1 MKKIKISSIG
11 SKCAIKTSC
20 NILAAIRLEYKAA
33 FGDWSV
39 VRGML
44 NDWNFVS
51 VKQET
56 ERGKKYLITIS
67 RNKKKKEG
75 RFRKGHENLE
85 EKEEI
90 RAFSLD
96 QQQKDSA

>member
-1 MKKIKISSIG
+1 MKKTKISSIG
-11 SKCAIKTSC
+11 SKCTIKTSC
-20 NILAAIRLEYKAA
+20 NILAVIRLEYKAA
-33 FGDWSV
+33 FGAWSV

-67 RNKKKKEG
+67 RNKKRKKVG
-75 RFRKGHENLE
+75 LGNENLE